1 MDRHPYGWRFF
12 ALKGV
17 IYNLKEPVVVTS
29 FRCTVKMDAMVDRIA
44 TAQGVSKSK
53 VLRDLLEAGLQ
64 AKGYLNGGESMAD
77 LVQHAVD
84 ASLKPQVER
93 LASISAKAAHI
104 SAASFFLND
113 YALRQFMPEDFL
125 PQFDEVAAKARKL
138 GAEYLRLSKSK
149 DIDQFLA
156 RGLAAIAREDE
167 GG

>member
-17 IYNLKEPVVVTS
+17 IYNLKEPVVVTT
-29 FRCTVKMDAMVDRIA
+29 FPCTVKMDAMVDRIA
-44 TAQGVSKSK
+44 AAQGVPKSK

-93 LASISAKAAHI
+93 LAAISAKAAHI
-104 SAASFFLND
+104 SAASFFMN
-113 YALRQFMPEDFL
+113 YSVLRQFMPEDFL
-125 PQFDEVAAKARKL
+125 PQFDEAAAKARKL
-138 GAEYLRLSKSK
+138 GSEYLRLNKNR
-149 DIDQFLA
+149 DIDQFLS
-156 RGLAAIAREDE
+156 RGLAAMAREDDT
-167 GG
+167 